1 MAIPR
6 ISHYELPDIASF
18 PDNKVGWKI
27 DSDKAV
33 LLIHDMQEYFV
44 NFFDTQLSPVP
55 ALVQNIANLKAAAKA
70 AGIPVIYTA
79 QPANQDL
86 EERAL
91 LTDFWGP
98 GLKQDTA
105 ILDEL
110 APVEDDIQ
118 YTKWRYSAFKKS
130 PLRAFLKDEGR
141 DQLII
146 CGIYGHIGVQ
156 ATALDAFMMDVKPF
170 VIGDAIADFSLAEHK
185 STLDYVTGRCGAVK
199 HLAQAVA
206 EISAST
212 QTTNVLT
219 LASMQQDVADI
230 LELELDEVDI
240 NENLI
245 FLGLDSIRAMALIE
259 KWRKQGVKIEFAEL
273 VKQVTLAQWWQM
285 IEPMTM
291 SADSAA

>member
-185 STLDYVTGRCGAVK
+185 GTLDYVTGRCGAVK

>member
-219 LASMQQDVADI
+219 LVSMQQDVADI

>member
-130 PLRAFLKDEGR
+130 PLRTFLDDEGR

-206 EISAST
+206 EISASI